1 MSEDEISRMNAHLS
15 QEPAQR
21 DRAEQLFRG
30 VLRTTGEFKNRV
42 AENQMTISEIMV
54 ELEKL
59 EEALLF
65 FKGISNKYYDALYQM
80 NQLLQD
86 RKLSPAHALRL
97 MEKKPVQKNV
107 EAR

>member
-1 MSEDEISRMNAHLS
+1 MSEDEISRMNAYLS

-30 VLRTTGEFKNRV
+30 VLRTTGEFKDRV

>member
-1 MSEDEISRMNAHLS
+1 MSEDEISRMNAYLS

-30 VLRTTGEFKNRV
+30 VLRTTGEFKDRV
-42 AENQMTISEIMV
+42 AENQMSISEIIV

-86 RKLSPAHALRL
+86 RKLSTAHALRL
-97 MEKKPVQKNV
+97 LEKKPVQKNV

>member
-1 MSEDEISRMNAHLS
+1 LSEDEIGRLNSYLA
-15 QEPAQR
+15 QEPALR

-30 VLRTTGEFKNRV
+30 VLRAAGEFKNR
-42 AENQMTISEIMV
+42 AAQNGAQPGEIMV

-65 FKGISNKYYDALYQM
+65 FKGISNKYYDTLYQM
-80 NQLLQD
+80 RQLLQD

-97 MEKKPVQKNV
+97 LEKKVLQSKLEV
-107 EAR
+107 R

>member
-97 MEKKPVQKNV
+97 LEKKPVQKNV